1 MTKSSEKGE
10 FIWGTA
16 AMGKSSQKEG
26 KGGCESEGG
35 EEKGKHDEGDSEGS
49 NFQLILSEA

>member
-1 MTKSSEKGE
+1 
-10 FIWGTA
+10 
-16 AMGKSSQKEG
+16 MGKSSQKEG